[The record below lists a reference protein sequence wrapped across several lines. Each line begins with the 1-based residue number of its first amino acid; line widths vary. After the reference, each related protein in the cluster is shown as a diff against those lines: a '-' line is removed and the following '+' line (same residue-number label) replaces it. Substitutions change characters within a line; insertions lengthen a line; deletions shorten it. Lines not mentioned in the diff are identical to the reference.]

1 MENLK
6 ILTILFDYYESL
18 LTEKQRKY
26 FVDYYFNDLSLSEI
40 SENYDISK
48 SAVSKQLNEIISKLE
63 YYEKNLNL
71 YKKRNEILKII
82 ENINDENIKKQISD
96 LI

>member
-71 YKKRNEILKII
+71 YKKRI